1 MPATAATVSGAV
13 VAVSVTASF
22 IVSAWGFLD
31 LLARPSLACRV
42 AHVSKSRWLF
52 ALGSAAVAILLSA
65 LFLLLVVPAT
75 VFIGLGAMACVMGL
89 VGGTWYLTMIRPWVA
104 AQVGFARGRAD
115 TG

>member
-1 MPATAATVSGAV
+1 MPASAATVSGFAL
-13 VAVSVTASF
+13 AVSVSACF

-42 AHVSKSRWLF
+42 AHISKSRWLF

-75 VFIGLGAMACVMGL
+75 VFIGLGAMACL
-89 VGGTWYLTMIRPWVA
+89 VGLIGGAWYLTMIRPWVA
-104 AQVGFARGRAD
+104 AQVGFARRRAD
-115 TG
+115 AE